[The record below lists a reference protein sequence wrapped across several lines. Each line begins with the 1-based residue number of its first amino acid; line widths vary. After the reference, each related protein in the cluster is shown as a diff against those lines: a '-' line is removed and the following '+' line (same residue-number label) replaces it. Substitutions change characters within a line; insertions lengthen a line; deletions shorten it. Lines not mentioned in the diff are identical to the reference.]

1 MGMEEVRKAFDAGA
15 FQYDTQRRLIIPDFT
30 GFYGAALWAA
40 TIPPSKKSTAILD
53 IGAGTGIL
61 SELMVQRYPGAII
74 TLLDISE
81 NMLEMARRRFRER
94 SNIHFIIADYSRED
108 FGKEYDIICSAL
120 SIHHLTNVNKR
131 RLYRRIFEAL
141 NVGGIF
147 INADQVQGESEW
159 MHQRNLEYWDEFVMH
174 TGLPQKEAEAVLTR
188 RDRYDRMEKLTVQL
202 RWLKGAGFSDVELV
216 YKNRPFV
223 VFLGTTA

>member
-1 MGMEEVRKAFDAGA
+1 MEEVRKAFDAGA
-15 FQYDTQRRLIIPDFT
+15 YQYDTQRRLIIPDFT
-30 GFYGAALWAA
+30 GFYRAALWAA
-40 TIPPSKKSTAILD
+40 EIPPLRKSPAILD

-81 NMLEMARRRFRER
+81 NMLELAKRRFQARA
-94 SNIHFIIADYSRED
+94 NIHFIIADYSRED

-131 RLYRRIFEAL
+131 GLYRRIFEAL
-141 NVGGIF
+141 NRGGLF

-159 MHQRNLEYWDEFVMH
+159 MHQRNLEYWDEFIMH
-174 TGLPQKEAEAVLTR
+174 AGLPRKEAEAVLSR
-188 RDRYDRMEKLTVQL
+188 RDRYDRMEKLSVQL
-202 RWLKGAGFSDVELV
+202 RWLREAGFSDMELV

-223 VFLGTTA
+223 VFLGRKA